1 MSDSSRYATSNKRWV
16 DLERSEQNNTTGD
29 TGFKSDSSR
38 QSDRSAKNKLGKH
51 KFMGPYNA
59 FQTSIASL
67 NEKGALRKNDVDV
80 SLIQT
85 LSFRV
90 SLLTIFYVLFQ
101 PHSVNTIYCSPD
113 PELNDSTMLCA
124 SDVQIVNSG
133 NIQAKVKYD
142 FIDKVKNLAF
152 YNDFRIRQL
161 CHRFRE

>member
-85 LSFRV
+85 LNFRV
-90 SLLTIFYVLFQ
+90 RLQTLF
-101 PHSVNTIYCSPD
+101 
-113 PELNDSTMLCA
+113 LCA
-124 SDVQIVNSG
+124 FSASFGQ
-133 NIQAKVKYD
+133 Y
-142 FIDKVKNLAF
+142 NLLF
-152 YNDFRIRQL
+152 TRSRV
-161 CHRFRE
+161 E